1 MLRFA
6 QMQLYKPK
14 ITNNC
19 NFFEYYLFFVFFCTN
34 GANATKS
41 HCVLQDVNLNDN
53 KVCLC

>member
-19 NFFEYYLFFVFFCTN
+19 NFFEYYLFFVFF
-34 GANATKS
+34 A
-41 HCVLQDVNLNDN
+41 QMEPMQQNLIVYY
-53 KVCLC
+53 KM